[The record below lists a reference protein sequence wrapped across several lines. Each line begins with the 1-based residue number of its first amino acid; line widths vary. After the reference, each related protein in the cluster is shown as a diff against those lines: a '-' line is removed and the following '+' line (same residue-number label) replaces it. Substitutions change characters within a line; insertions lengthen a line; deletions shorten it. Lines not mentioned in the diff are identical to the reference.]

1 MKTSMKFLFILGV
14 AAVVCESCAERNAD
28 IITLTNPT
36 DTSRQDEACV
46 IKRKDLCAENQKL
59 VPVLKDKGGQ
69 YIPSQLDDLDGD
81 GLWDELA
88 FVYNIN
94 EKEKLTL
101 QLEWID
107 KASYPDFPVRTNV
120 HYGKMKRPGLIEELT
135 TDMHGKENLARGGDD
150 NNPYPYQTDGPSWE
164 NDKMGF
170 RHYFDG
176 RNCRDV
182 FGKRIPD
189 LVLDTVGIR
198 PDGTPGDTYH
208 VLRPWGRDIMSAAN
222 SFGLGGIAVQLP
234 DTLLRM
240 GVTIEETVDNV
251 DSTRY
256 SLVCKGPVRS
266 IFKLDFYGWQ
276 MGNTKVDVHET
287 MTIWAGKYGYENEI
301 TTSPLPDNAVLVT
314 GIVGNFNDM
323 PQRLETYD
331 RKVVSMSTHD
341 RQTYNKEWYMGMSLI
356 MPVSNYSDVFNA
368 PDKGSDILK
377 TWYVK
382 LKPNEEGK
390 YLFNAYAAWELADE
404 QFTNRDYYMNMID
417 SYARNMVNPVVVEIS
432 K

>member
-1 MKTSMKFLFILGV
+1 M
-14 AAVVCESCAERNAD
+14 
-28 IITLTNPT
+28 
-36 DTSRQDEACV
+36 
-46 IKRKDLCAENQKL
+46 
-59 VPVLKDKGGQ
+59 
-69 YIPSQLDDLDGD
+69 
-81 GLWDELA
+81 
-88 FVYNIN
+88 
-94 EKEKLTL
+94 
-101 QLEWID
+101 
-107 KASYPDFPVRTNV
+107 
-120 HYGKMKRPGLIEELT
+120 
-135 TDMHGKENLARGGDD
+135 
-150 NNPYPYQTDGPSWE
+150 
-164 NDKMGF
+164 
-170 RHYFDG
+170 
-176 RNCRDV
+176 
-182 FGKRIPD
+182 
-189 LVLDTVGIR
+189 LDTVGIR
-198 PDGTPGDTYH
+198 PAGTPGDTYH

-256 SLVCKGPVRS
+256 TLVCKGPVRS

-276 MGNTKVDVHET
+276 VGNTKVDVHET

-377 TWYVK
+377 TWCVK
-382 LKPNEEGK
+382 MKPNEEGK